1 MIHEEPDQFHL
12 LVHGCVIKNKNKCK
26 TNGKKKRRQM
36 YGFFCSSCL
45 RDLFLHGLTFSA
57 SYLSLALFLY

>member
-26 TNGKKKRRQM
+26 TNGKKKEDKCM
-36 YGFFCSSCL
+36 ASFVPPVYVICS
-45 RDLFLHGLTFSA
+45 
-57 SYLSLALFLY
+57 YMV